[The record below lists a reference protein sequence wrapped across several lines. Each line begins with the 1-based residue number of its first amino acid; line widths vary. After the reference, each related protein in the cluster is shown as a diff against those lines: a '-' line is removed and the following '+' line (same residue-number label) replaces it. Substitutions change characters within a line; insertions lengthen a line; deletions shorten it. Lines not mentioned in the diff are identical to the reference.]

1 MKIIILT
8 LSACLLESVNWGN
21 KIILFLLKWQSVV
34 FFFIRDMLRKALRIH
49 FAIIKQEI
57 RKNKNKNKQNRQKTE
72 SVVKTPS
79 IVIVNNIVGGSKTTF
94 IKELPDKNEPVP
106 VQTIELPLQEP
117 EKPEELPFPEADEF
131 EQETGGLTPEEMR
144 QEMDE
149 ALFNE
154 EYDPDLSE
162 DRSSGA
168 SVEDITAAYKALHNE
183 TPLETVNEEVV
194 ANVINCL
201 SGTDMFK
208 VLINS
213 EESERKADEI
223 MERHFKKFSLDNL
236 KGKPEKFNIM
246 NFVE

>member
-1 MKIIILT
+1 MKIILLT
-8 LSACLLESVNWGN
+8 LSASLLEAVNWGN
-21 KIILFLLKWQSVV
+21 KICLLLLKWQSAV
-34 FFFIRDMLRKALRIH
+34 FFFIRDMLQKALRIH
-49 FAIIKQEI
+49 FAVIKKEI
-57 RKNKNKNKQNRQKTE
+57 RKEKNRPKQPPKE
-72 SVVKTPS
+72 SVAKAPS

-94 IKELPDKNEPVP
+94 IKELPDKKEPEPV
-106 VQTIELPLQEP
+106 VTIELPLQEA
-117 EKPEELPFPEADEF
+117 EKPEEMPFPGADEF
-131 EQETGGLTPEEMR
+131 EQETGRLTPEELQ

-149 ALFNE
+149 ALFNK

-168 SVEDITAAYKALHNE
+168 SVEDITAAYKTLHNE
-183 TPLETVNEEVV
+183 TPLETVSEEVV

-223 MERHFKKFSLDNL
+223 MERHLKKFSLDNL
-236 KGKPEKFNIM
+236 KGKSEKFNIM
-246 NFVE
+246 DFVE

>member
-1 MKIIILT
+1 MKIILLT
-8 LSACLLESVNWGN
+8 LSASLLEAFNWGN
-21 KIILFLLKWQSVV
+21 KIILFLLKWQGVV
-34 FFFIRDMLRKALRIH
+34 FFFIRDMLRKVLRIH
-49 FAIIKQEI
+49 FVIIKKEL
-57 RKNKNKNKQNRQKTE
+57 RKNKKKPKQPTME
-72 SVVKTPS
+72 AAMKTPS
-79 IVIVNNIVGGSKTTF
+79 IVIVNNIVGGSKTKF
-94 IKELPDKNEPVP
+94 ISELPDIKEPVP
-106 VQTIELPLQEP
+106 VETIDLPLQEA
-117 EKPEELPFPEADEF
+117 EKPEEMPFPGADEF
-131 EQETGGLTPEEMR
+131 EQETHRLTPEELQ

-149 ALFNE
+149 AFFNE

-183 TPLETVNEEVV
+183 TPLETVSEEVV

-223 MERHFKKFSLDNL
+223 MERHLKKFSLDNL
-236 KGKPEKFNIM
+236 KGKSEKFNIM
-246 NFVE
+246 DFVE